1 DFGIERFRSDSA
13 IGTQR
18 LGLSL
23 ETVVYIKPTLFGF
36 HFAPFA
42 FADMAMIAP
51 QHTVLIQQKPYFGM
65 GGGVRTRNENLIF
78 GTVELRLYYFPRIP
92 EHEDFSK
99 FRITLSSNLRV
110 KYSSSFVKAPA
121 LIRYN

>member
-1 DFGIERFRSDSA
+1 MR
-13 IGTQR
+13 
-18 LGLSL
+18 
-23 ETVVYIKPTLFGF
+23 GF
-36 HFAPFA
+36 HFAPFV

-51 QHTVLIQQKPYFGM
+51 QHAELMNQKPYFGL

-78 GTVELRLYYFPRIP
+78 GTVELRMFYFPRIP
-92 EHEDFSK
+92 QEEDISK

-110 KYSSSFVKAPA
+110 KYSSSFVKKPT